1 MSHGKTYIVRRLDGF
16 DQDVTVDKKA
26 TGGDLLD
33 KVRAVRSLARNS
45 NGQRK
50 CMRLCTCCILRS
62 LHGGETFVHGDCLL
76 AYEH

>member
-33 KVRAVRSLARNS
+33 KVRLPSFVR
-45 NGQRK
+45 NGAQGSAK
-50 CMRLCTCCILRS
+50 SSVRL
-62 LHGGETFVHGDCLL
+62 VP
-76 AYEH
+76 

>member
-33 KVRAVRSLARNS
+33 KVRTVRSLACNS
-45 NGQRK
+45 NGAQRK
-50 CMRLCTCCILRS
+50 CYEVGWRLCTCCMLRS
-62 LHGGETFVHGDCLL
+62 LHGGETFVH
-76 AYEH
+76 A